1 MKILRFIGWA
11 FMIIALLLALKD
23 IIQLYETKNKNILSL
38 GQIWFDIDQQ
48 LGSATL
54 NNSQA
59 FIQRSIS
66 ASLWENFIQQILI
79 SPAFFS
85 LFLMGLGLVWLC
97 RKRGK

>member
-79 SPAFFS
+79 SPAF
-85 LFLMGLGLVWLC
+85 LFIPI
-97 RKRGK
+97 R